1 MREGQVS
8 RVRRCVT
15 WALAF
20 VVLLLGFACQQK
32 KQPAYARR
40 PGDPPLD
47 SQVRDPAEA
56 IPITATKEGF
66 CTVLFGLST
75 RDTAKQGL
83 YAIGSDGTGLKHL
96 CKARVRSAA
105 RVSPNGKRLTWESN
119 SKNYGGDCQA
129 IYDIEQDSVWFLRK
143 PEVSGLNVGWF
154 PRWWDDEHIYYR
166 NYRNVIKQNI
176 RTGEHESIT
185 KHVLKT
191 WLDPIWVPVIRK
203 FVNVEKRRICT
214 FNMDGSEYRCDS
226 LEYIHH
232 TEYSPV
238 LVRKDGDLLV
248 GYETGMSYQPR
259 RKDSPVP
266 IEKYV
271 IADLHGT
278 STFSCSAYPELQDG
292 GMCIVAPDVSGEW
305 IYHTEQQELPH
316 GRVYLLHRHHTADT
330 ASGQTIF
337 ATHEG
342 YISETSTM
350 AGRLP

>member
-1 MREGQVS
+1 M
-8 RVRRCVT
+8 RRCTNWVLPV
-15 WALAF
+15 A
-20 VVLLLGFACQQK
+20 VLLLGLACEK
-32 KQPAYARR
+32 KKEPVRFR
-40 PGDPPLD
+40 TPGDPPRE
-47 SQVRDPAEA
+47 SQVRDPAER

-83 YAIGSDGTGLKHL
+83 YAIGSDGTGLRHL

-129 IYDIEQDSVWFLRK
+129 IYDIERDSVWFLRK
-143 PEVSGLNVGWF
+143 PEVSGLNVGWY

-191 WLDPIWVPVIRK
+191 WLDPIWVPEIRK

-226 LEYIHH
+226 LEYTHKAVYPPTLI
-232 TEYSPV
+232 
-238 LVRKDGDLLV
+238 RRNGDLLV
-248 GYETGMSYQPR
+248 GYETHLRGQLRPPN
-259 RKDSPVP
+259 SPVP
-266 IEKYV
+266 TEMYV
-271 IADLHGT
+271 MTDFRGGT
-278 STFSCSAYPELQDG
+278 VFSGSAYPMLQEG
-292 GMCIVAPDVSGEW
+292 GGCVVASDPSGAW
-305 IYHTEQQELPH
+305 IYFVERKDPLA
-316 GRVYLLHRHHTADT
+316 RCVNILHRHPVSDT
-330 ASGQTIF
+330 LSVETVLATSDGSIF
-337 ATHEG
+337 AP
-342 YISETSTM
+342 STM
-350 AGRLP
+350 NGRQP